1 MIKIGEVLTLDK
13 DDEWRLRQ
21 LLDALTDFSKG
32 LAIAEADVP
41 EIREAVWSLQKKLKR
56 AEAAPTQS
64 RQATAQRAA

>member
-1 MIKIGEVLTLDK
+1 MIKTGEVLTLDK

-21 LLDALTDFSKG
+21 LLDSLTDFSKG

-56 AEAAPTQS
+56 AEAAS
-64 RQATAQRAA
+64 GMGRL

>member
-1 MIKIGEVLTLDK
+1 MIKTGEALTLDK

-21 LLDALTDFSKG
+21 LLDSLTDFSKG

-56 AEAAPTQS
+56 ADAAS
-64 RQATAQRAA
+64 GMGRL